1 LSELNGLNI
10 LESNLLLRETLD
22 TNSFANLFGTTS
34 DNIDAI
40 CGEII
45 EKFDFCYKIISEKER
60 DEIILSVLKTIDS
73 GDLKPSGK
81 NRKGDWEKGWQ
92 ENLDAFIASNY
103 DVSQLSP
110 KYISKYNISR
120 VFSRFVKPIDN
131 QFELNF
137 YTVFRHFLFNIYFKP
152 YKNIFEFG
160 CGSGYNLAII
170 NKLFPDKH
178 LTGLDWAES
187 SIKIAD
193 ALGAGLQASISGKL
207 FDYFQPDYS
216 LDITSDSVVITL
228 NSLEQLGGNYK
239 TFLDFILNKKPA
251 LCINAEPILEMYD
264 DNNLMDY
271 LAIKY
276 HKTRNY
282 LAGYYDALKKLES
295 EGRVKIIKAQRVR
308 IGNLFHEGYS
318 FIIWNVVQN

>member
-1 LSELNGLNI
+1 MAKSGNGARSASDSNSCI
-10 LESNLLLRETLD
+10 LD
-22 TNSFANLFGTTS
+22 VDGFASLFGVPRDDILFT
-34 DNIDAI
+34 

-45 EKFDFCYKIISEKER
+45 NKYDFRYNLIENEECEA
-60 DEIILSVLKTIDS
+60 IILNVLKSIEI
-73 GDLKPSGK
+73 GNFKLSGK
-81 NRKGDWEKGWQ
+81 ARHADWEKGWQ

-103 DVSQLSP
+103 DISKLSP
-110 KYISKYNISR
+110 KYISKYDISR
-120 VFSRFVKPIDN
+120 LFSRYVKPLDKM
-131 QFELNF
+131 FELNF
-137 YTVFRHFLFNIYFKP
+137 YTVFRHFLFNTYFGP

-160 CGSGYNLAII
+160 CGSGYNLAIM

-178 LTGLDWAES
+178 LIGLDWAES
-187 SIKIAD
+187 SVKIAD
-193 ALGAGLQASISGKL
+193 SLGACLHASISGKL

-228 NSLEQLGGNYK
+228 NSLEQLGGDYRA
-239 TFLDFILNKKPA
+239 FLDFILNKKPA

-264 DNNLMDY
+264 DNNLIDY
-271 LAIKY
+271 LAIRY
-276 HKTRNY
+276 HRTRNY

-318 FIIWNVVQN
+318 FIIWNVEH